1 MDGVLLLWWWQE
13 DFPDVGFL
21 SGPHAQVKAE
31 EGAVENGIDAPKIEE
46 NIGGVPS
53 GLTTDSEVVQR
64 Y

>member
-1 MDGVLLLWWWQE
+1 ML
-13 DFPDVGFL
+13 DF

-31 EGAVENGIDAPKIEE
+31 EDAVENGIDAPKIEE
-46 NIGGVPS
+46 KVGGVPS

>member
-1 MDGVLLLWWWQE
+1 
-13 DFPDVGFL
+13 
-21 SGPHAQVKAE
+21 VKAE
-31 EGAVENGIDAPKIEE
+31 EGAVENGFDAPKIEE

>member
-1 MDGVLLLWWWQE
+1 MVYCCYGGDKRIFLML
-13 DFPDVGFL
+13 DF

-31 EGAVENGIDAPKIEE
+31 EDAVENGIDAPKIEE
-46 NIGGVPS
+46 KVGGVPS